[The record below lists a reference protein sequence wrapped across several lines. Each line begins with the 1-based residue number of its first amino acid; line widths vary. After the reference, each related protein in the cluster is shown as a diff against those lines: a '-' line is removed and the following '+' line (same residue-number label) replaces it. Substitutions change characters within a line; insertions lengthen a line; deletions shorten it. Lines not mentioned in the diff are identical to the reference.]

1 MIENRL
7 SLAGYNFSDFQV
19 RQFQLYSE
27 EILKWNKKI
36 SLTGARTEEEVV
48 RHILISLAFLKFLDA
63 SPPGARVLDWGSG
76 AGFPGIPL
84 KIARPDLKID
94 LVESRAKR
102 VSFLKTVIR
111 RLELQDI
118 RAFQLRCED
127 LHTKLEPGFIY
138 EYVVSRAAGTLLQI
152 TESSW
157 DLSPEGGIWVILKG
171 KNKLF
176 EIEEVKGRYLD
187 NIEITIAETG
197 SLKELEKDYL
207 FVAMK
212 KCFT

>member
-1 MIENRL
+1 M
-7 SLAGYNFSDFQV
+7 DCQV

-36 SLTGARTEEEVV
+36 SLTGARTEEEVT
-48 RHILISLAFLKFLDA
+48 RHILISLAFLKFLDDA
-63 SPPGARVLDWGSG
+63 PPGARILDWGSG

-84 KIARPDLKID
+84 KIARPGLKMD

-102 VSFLKTVIR
+102 VSFLKNVIR
-111 RLELQDI
+111 KLELQET
-118 RAFQLRCED
+118 RSFQTRCED
-127 LHTKLEPGFIY
+127 LRAKLDPGFSY
-138 EYVVSRAAGTLLQI
+138 EYVVSRAAGSLLQI

-157 DLSPEGGIWVILKG
+157 DLLREGGIWVILKG

-176 EIEEVKGRYLD
+176 EIEEVRGRYLD
-187 NIEITIAETG
+187 NIEITITETD

-207 FVAMK
+207 FAAMK